1 MALSDTDLERR
12 LRDLRVRADTLSPAP
27 PDLAR
32 TVRARHRRQ
41 RRTQLRLAAAG
52 LAAALLFIGVP
63 LVSWVLDD
71 DSDRGDSAQP
81 SQEQQRTGEHVLYEA
96 PTRG

>member
-12 LRDLRVRADTLSPAP
+12 LRDLRGRADTLPPAP
-27 PDLAR
+27 SDLAR

-41 RRTQLRLAAAG
+41 RRTQLRLAATG

-63 LVSWVLDD
+63 LVSGVLDAQGQSAALQAQRRRADRSHDPQLD
-71 DSDRGDSAQP
+71 D
-81 SQEQQRTGEHVLYEA
+81 
-96 PTRG
+96 